1 MVLNLQQQGVNQSFD
16 FFSGFQDNMDLGH
29 TVEFSVVIRGAEA
42 DAPCTSVLFALIFA
56 ARGGNSRMAT
66 LGVRLR
72 TALAA

>member
-1 MVLNLQQQGVNQSFD
+1 
-16 FFSGFQDNMDLGH
+16 MDLGH

-66 LGVRLR
+66 LGVRLC
-72 TALAA
+72 TALAAG